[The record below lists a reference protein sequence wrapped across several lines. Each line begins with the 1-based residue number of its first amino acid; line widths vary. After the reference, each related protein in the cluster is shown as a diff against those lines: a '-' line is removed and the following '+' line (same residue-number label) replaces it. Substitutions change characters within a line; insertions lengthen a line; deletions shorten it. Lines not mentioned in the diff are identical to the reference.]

1 MRITRGAKSTRG
13 TKSAPGTKSPRGA
26 KSTREGTEAGE
37 GTESGEGSASERLLF
52 GGPLLYDAR
61 WADHQNAC
69 FEMSLWAMALQLPR
83 MVAFTARLAL
93 RADRRA
99 LWTVGVAELVRG
111 IGQAVGLIAVNS
123 VLATVL
129 AAGTIGHRV
138 QSAVPAMI
146 GVAVTGVVG
155 ALADAASTAGTGRL
169 EPKVERV
176 ATEMYLARV
185 ARVELAAIEDARFN
199 RLMDSAQ
206 YGAGSARRMVKVCTG
221 VIGSLVSFAA
231 AAGVLTVL
239 HPVLLPLLILMTVP
253 RSWASLRSAR
263 ARYASYLRWM
273 QHARA
278 GRLLTQT
285 LMRTG
290 PAAEIRVHDV
300 GPFLL
305 HHFRAMAETSEAEQ
319 SRLATDRARVRLFAS
334 ALTGLAAAL
343 TYASLGVLLATGVMS
358 LSIAGTAVLA
368 IRGGGQS
375 LTALVLQVNN
385 LYEESAYVGDLERL
399 FTEAR
404 KYTIPAGGE
413 PVPDKVSLIRFENVT
428 FHYPEDDDGAEG
440 PTEAE
445 KPDERKRDERRRD
458 ERGRDERK
466 RVERKP
472 DERGRDE
479 RKPDERKPDER
490 GWDQRK
496 RPALKDVTLDI
507 PAGRII
513 ALVGENGSGKTTV
526 SKLLAGLYHPDAGT
540 VRWDGVDARTL
551 DRDRL
556 WSRIGMVGQDF
567 HRWPFTCR
575 MNVAVGRPDRPVD
588 QAAVEEAAAY
598 TGADTMVAELPHGWD
613 TLLSKGYRGGHQ
625 ISGGQ
630 WQRLGIARA
639 RYRDADILIVD
650 EPTSALDARAELE
663 VFERIRELAD
673 GGQTV
678 VLITH
683 RLASVRHADLIH
695 VLEKGELVESGTF
708 EELLR
713 PSAAGVFRELYELQ
727 RAQYQDVRVP
737 GRRMPDDAEEGSA
750 MR

>member
-1 MRITRGAKSTRG
+1 MRITRGTRG
-13 TKSAPGTKSPRGA
+13 V
-26 KSTREGTEAGE
+26 REGTEA
-37 GTESGEGSASERLLF
+37 GEGSASERLLF

-61 WADHQNAC
+61 WADHHNAY

-99 LWTVGVAELVRG
+99 LWTVGLGELVRG

-305 HHFRAMAETSEAEQ
+305 RHFRAMAEASEAEQ
-319 SRLATDRARVRLFAS
+319 SRLATGRARVRLLAS

-343 TYASLGVLLATGVMS
+343 TYTSLGALLATGVMS

-404 KYTIPAGGE
+404 KYTIPSGGE
-413 PVPDKVSLIRFENVT
+413 PVPDKVSSIRFENVT
-428 FHYPEDDDGAEG
+428 FHYPEDDDGQDDDG
-440 PTEAE
+440 QGGAE
-445 KPDERKRDERRRD
+445 KPAE
-458 ERGRDERK
+458 
-466 RVERKP
+466 
-472 DERGRDE
+472 
-479 RKPDERKPDER
+479 
-490 GWDQRK
+490 RK

-507 PAGRII
+507 PAGRIV

-526 SKLLAGLYHPDAGT
+526 SKLLAGLYHPDAGA

-598 TGADTMVAELPHGWD
+598 TGADTVVAELPHGWD

-663 VFERIRELAD
+663 VFERIRKLAD

-695 VLEKGELVESGTF
+695 VLDKGELVESGTF

-713 PSAAGVFRELYELQ
+713 PSAAGVFRELYEMQ

-750 MR
+750 AR

>member
-1 MRITRGAKSTRG
+1 M
-13 TKSAPGTKSPRGA
+13 KSA
-26 KSTREGTEAGE
+26 REKTQE
-37 GTESGEGSASERLLF
+37 GEGSASERLLF

-61 WADHQNAC
+61 WAHHHHAF
-69 FEMSLWAMALQLPR
+69 FEMTLWTMALQLPR

-99 LWTVGVAELVRG
+99 LWTVGLAELVRG
-111 IGQAVGLIAVNS
+111 AGQAVGLIAVNS
-123 VLATVL
+123 VLAGVL
-129 AAGTIGHRV
+129 AEGTIGQRV
-138 QSAVPAMI
+138 QSAIPAMI
-146 GVAVTGVVG
+146 GVAVTGAVG

-278 GRLLTQT
+278 GRLLSQT

-305 HHFRAMAETSEAEQ
+305 HHFRAMAEASEAEQ
-319 SRLATDRARVRLFAS
+319 SRLATGRARVRLLAS
-334 ALTGLAAAL
+334 ALTGLAAVL
-343 TYASLGVLLATGVMS
+343 TYAALGALLATGVMS

-404 KYTIPAGGE
+404 KYTIPSGGA
-413 PVPDKVSLIRFENVT
+413 PVPDEVSLIRFENVT
-428 FHYPEDDDGAEG
+428 FHYPEDDDEKEAAGEG
-440 PTEAE
+440 
-445 KPDERKRDERRRD
+445 KP
-458 ERGRDERK
+458 G
-466 RVERKP
+466 
-472 DERGRDE
+472 G
-479 RKPDERKPDER
+479 
-490 GWDQRK
+490 RK

-507 PAGRII
+507 PAGRIV
-513 ALVGENGSGKTTV
+513 AFVGENGSGKTTV
-526 SKLLAGLYHPDAGT
+526 SKLLAGLYQPDAGT

-556 WSRIGMVGQDF
+556 WARIGMVGQDF

-575 MNVAVGRPDRPVD
+575 MNVAVGRPGRPVD
-588 QAAVEEAAAY
+588 QAAVEDAAAY
-598 TGADTMVAELPHGWD
+598 TGADTVVEELPHGWD

-663 VFERIRELAD
+663 VFERIRKLAD

-695 VLEKGELVESGTF
+695 VLDKGQLVESGTF
-708 EELLR
+708 EELLHR
-713 PSAAGVFRELYELQ
+713 PSAGVFRELYELQ
-727 RAQYQDVRVP
+727 RAQYQDARLP
-737 GRRMPDDAEEGSA
+737 GMRTPADAEGGGGV